1 MIIRI
6 LIEKVFFFFSGEN
19 GDSFSAGGGYGFVS
33 VGRFGRFGRSV
44 GRSGQQRVYER
55 KGWGFVKKPGPEK
68 KEKKKKEKKKKK
80 GGC

>member
-1 MIIRI
+1 MII
-6 LIEKVFFFFSGEN
+6 IEKVFFFFRGKMGTLFQPVVDMGSCR
-19 GDSFSAGGGYGFVS
+19 S
-33 VGRFGRFGRSV
+33 VGSV